1 MPESSTR
8 DFLTAIPAWS
18 RFLGEFDVPDVFP
31 QERALEELRRR
42 CVNLSRR
49 FRDGPHAPMR
59 IAFFGPTG
67 AGKSKLFCSLV
78 GKTISNSGFKRPFTR
93 TSCYYVHDEWQ
104 PIVAA
109 LEGKVEMHQR
119 DAWKEMIVID
129 TPDFDSVDLSNR
141 DEAERVFLE
150 ADDFLF
156 VTDSLKYADAS
167 TWEYLAR
174 IHTAEKEFAVILNKT
189 SSEAIPESFDKRYR
203 DTFDIPPGDALPY
216 SKIVVPEFS
225 IPDDALI
232 DSEHESMK
240 KLNSTIAT
248 LAGDNS
254 AEQSVTRFRGE
265 LDGIFSESKRLR
277 EKTAECRGQIVGLQ
291 ERLDERYKQS
301 IDHLDFRLAEG
312 LSPSVRNEVYQRVT
326 KELEKIDLLRVP
338 RRIISMPIKGIHSM
352 YKKWTGKA
360 DEDDSDKRAE
370 SASDPVTSE
379 TFHLLESELI
389 RFADESR
396 LDIIKQ
402 PGFEN
407 LVSREKY
414 KELRLEHAEIQ
425 KLFREHHERFRG
437 WVESHAL
444 DTASSITGENKA
456 KFILSQVLFHTVLV
470 SAQVSTGGA
479 FTLFELGFDGVVSP
493 FVAKAVS
500 IAIGDQK
507 VKEFERTAHK
517 KHQES
522 LMEVLAVGKKRYD
535 DFLEDSSRG
544 LSELETMLGEMS
556 EYEPQTDSLVDQF
569 GSSVVPGASR
579 DD

>member
-8 DFLTAIPAWS
+8 DFLTALPAWS
-18 RFLGEFDVPDVFP
+18 RFLGEFEVPAVLP
-31 QERALEELRRR
+31 EKRSIEELRRR
-42 CVNLSRR
+42 CVNLRRR

-78 GKTISNSGFKRPFTR
+78 GKAVSGSGFKRPFTR
-93 TSCYYVHDEWQ
+93 TSCYFVHDEWQ

-109 LEGKVEMHQR
+109 LEGKVEMHER
-119 DAWKEMIVID
+119 DAWKDLILID
-129 TPDFDSVDLSNR
+129 TPDFDSVELANR

-189 SSEAIPESFDKRYR
+189 SSDAIPDSFDKRYR
-203 DTFDIPPGDALPY
+203 DTFDIPPGDELPY
-216 SKIVVPEFS
+216 RKIVVPEFS

-232 DSEHESMK
+232 EPEHDSMK
-240 KLNSTIAT
+240 KLKSTIESF
-248 LAGDNS
+248 AGDSS

-265 LDGIFSESKRLR
+265 LDGIFSESKRIR
-277 EKTAECRGQIVGLQ
+277 EKVAGCRGQIVGLQ
-291 ERLDERYKQS
+291 ERLDQRYKQA
-301 IDHLDFRLAEG
+301 IDHMDFRLSEG
-312 LSPSVRNEVYQRVT
+312 LSPAVRNEVYQRVM
-326 KELEKIDLLRVP
+326 KQLEKIDLLRYP
-338 RRIISMPIKGIHSM
+338 RKIISMPIKGIHSM
-352 YKKWTGKA
+352 YKKWTGK
-360 DEDDSDKRAE
+360 EDAE
-370 SASDPVTSE
+370 NEQPAETVSDPVTSE
-379 TFHLLESELI
+379 TFHMLESELI

-402 PGFEN
+402 PGLED
-407 LVSREKY
+407 LVSRDRY

-456 KFILSQVLFHTVLV
+456 KFILSQLLFHTVLI
-470 SAQVSTGGA
+470 SAQVSTGGT
-479 FTLFELGFDGVVSP
+479 FTLLEFGFDGVVSP

-507 VKEFERTAHK
+507 VKEFERTAHE

-522 LMEVLAVGKKRYD
+522 LAEVLAIGKQRYV
-535 DFLEDSSRG
+535 DFLDEASRG
-544 LSELETMLGEMS
+544 LVELETVLGEMGDYQS
-556 EYEPQTDSLVDQF
+556 QTESLVSEF
-569 GSSVVPGASR
+569 KMAVVPGGSR